1 MTITRRSAC
10 ALLCMCAVASA
21 NARASVVFTDVTA
34 GSGIDFNHFDGRA
47 GHLHFIETLGSGVVW
62 IDYDAD
68 GDNDLYFVN
77 GARLHDTP
85 QGPDPTNA
93 LYRNDGDGTFT
104 DVTVEAGVGHT
115 GYGHGAC
122 VGDVDGD
129 GDLDLYVT
137 NHGANVLYVNDGDG
151 TFTDATATA
160 GVGDDAW
167 GTSCAFADIDLDGDL
182 DLYVVNYVTYDPRDE
197 PPCLVDGISVHCTPK
212 RFRGASDVLYRNS
225 GDGTFEDVSAAAGI
239 VNTGGK
245 GLGVA
250 WGDYDNDGYP
260 DAYVANDTVENYLYR
275 NAGDG
280 TFTEEAF
287 MVGAGFSEH
296 GEMESGMGVDWGDYD
311 NDGRV
316 DLVVTNF
323 QEQVATL
330 YHNDGDGFFTDVSYP
345 SGTGVH
351 TFRTLGWSAVF
362 FDFDNDGL
370 KDLFVAN
377 GHIYPNAHE
386 VDHNT
391 EYGQLNQLFRNL
403 GDGVFENVTER
414 VGLTARESSRG
425 AAVADYDLD
434 GDLDIVVT
442 NSAGPA
448 RLLRNDGGSAAAWI
462 QVSPPSGLAIGTR
475 VEVVTGGTTQSATIR
490 GARGYLSGGALTAH
504 FGLGAAKVVDELR
517 VTFPGGSVVLHVN
530 VTPNQRVAVSP

>member
-1 MTITRRSAC
+1 MTGIRRAAC
-10 ALLCMCAVASA
+10 VLLSICAAVHAE
-21 NARASVVFTDVTA
+21 VVFTDVTA
-34 GSGIDFNHFDGRA
+34 ESGIDFHHFDGRA
-47 GHLHFIETLGSGVVW
+47 GHRHFIETLGAGVVW
-62 IDYDAD
+62 IDYDGD
-68 GDNDLYFVN
+68 GDDDLYFVN

-85 QGPDPTNA
+85 PGPHPKNA
-93 LYRNDGDGTFT
+93 LYRNDGDGAFT
-104 DVTVEAGVGHT
+104 DVTAAAGVGHT

-137 NHGANVLYVNDGDG
+137 NYGPNVLYRNDGDG
-151 TFTDATATA
+151 SFTDATAPA

-167 GTSCAFADIDLDGDL
+167 GASCAFADYDLDGDL

-197 PPCLVDGISVHCTPK
+197 PPCTVDGVRVHCTPK
-212 RFRGASDVLYRNS
+212 RFRGASDVLYRNN
-225 GDGTFEDVSAAAGI
+225 GDGTFQDVSEAAGV

-250 WGDYDNDGYP
+250 WGDYDDDGYP
-260 DAYVANDTVENYLYR
+260 DAYIANDTVENYLYR
-275 NAGDG
+275 NTGDG
-280 TFTEEAF
+280 AFTEEAF
-287 MVGAGFSEH
+287 MVGAAFSEH

-351 TFRTLGWSAVF
+351 TFRTLGWSAIF
-362 FDFDNDGL
+362 FDVDNDGL

-391 EYGQLNQLFRNL
+391 EYGQPNQLFRNL
-403 GDGVFENVTER
+403 GGGAFEDVTER
-414 VGLTARESSRG
+414 AGLSARESSRG
-425 AAVADYDLD
+425 AAVADYDRD

-448 RLLRNDGGSAAAWI
+448 RLLRNDGGNDAPWI
-462 QVSPPSGLAIGTR
+462 QVAPPSGLAIGCR
-475 VEVVTGGTTQSATIR
+475 VEVVTGELTQSAYIR
-490 GARGYLSGGALTAH
+490 GARGYLSGSALTAH
-504 FGLGAAKVVDELR
+504 FGLGVAGVVDELR
-517 VTFPGGSVVLHVN
+517 VTFPDGSVVAQEN
-530 VTPNQRVAVSP
+530 VAPNRRVVVSP